1 MHICTQQHPCQ
12 EDASRALPEAAGSSA
27 RMAARWGAAFR
38 GEDAE
43 MISCHVRAQA
53 DLTVSFQVLQL
64 ARVSREAVQSSA
76 RDLLSGQETQD
87 LTEISGPSGPVS
99 SYRSGWEP
107 CSLVPLLIW
116 NSPWTPFL
124 PDRK

>member
-1 MHICTQQHPCQ
+1 
-12 EDASRALPEAAGSSA
+12 
-27 RMAARWGAAFR
+27 
-38 GEDAE
+38 
-43 MISCHVRAQA
+43 MISCHVRAQV

-76 RDLLSGQETQD
+76 QETQD

-107 CSLVPLLIW
+107 CSLVPFLIW

-124 PDRK
+124 PGRK